1 MSALELPARA
11 HDRVAGRYVPDGLK
25 GNSEECGGDRGLL
38 RRASFCML
46 GADVTTPWWWNAGF
60 GFEFL
65 HSVGPHGR
73 LLVLSARPGEQPLLD
88 DDQISQ
94 SKQSM

>member
-1 MSALELPARA
+1 
-11 HDRVAGRYVPDGLK
+11 
-25 GNSEECGGDRGLL
+25 
-38 RRASFCML
+38 ML

-60 GFEFL
+60 GDEFS

-73 LLVLSARPGEQPLLD
+73 LLVLSARPGEQHLLD